1 LSSEKLKQRAAF
13 IVGIMKIR
21 VAQLPDAKE
30 IAQQNIAMAKES
42 EDATIQYDIALAG
55 VNSLLADKTK
65 GFYLV
70 AEERGRLI
78 GQLMI
83 TFEWSD
89 WRNQTI
95 WWVQSVYV
103 KKDWRNKGVFTKLLS
118 TTQQLARTHN
128 VAFLRLYVHQHNQS
142 ALQVY
147 EKKGWILE
155 PYRIYQHSI

>member
-1 LSSEKLKQRAAF
+1 
-13 IVGIMKIR
+13 MNIR
-21 VAQLPDAKE
+21 IAELPDAKE
-30 IAQQNIAMAKES
+30 IAQQNIEMAKES
-42 EDATIQYDIALAG
+42 EDVTLQYDTALAG
-55 VNSLLADKTK
+55 VNSLLADNTK

-70 AEERGRLI
+70 AEEHDRII

-103 KKDWRNKGVFTKLLS
+103 KEEWRNKGVFAALLS

-128 VAFLRLYVHQHNQS
+128 VAFLRLYVHRNNKS
-142 ALQVY
+142 ALQIY
-147 EKKGWILE
+147 EKKGWSQE
-155 PYRIYQHSI
+155 PYLIYHHTI

>member
-1 LSSEKLKQRAAF
+1 
-13 IVGIMKIR
+13 MKIR
-21 VAQLPDAKE
+21 VAQPPDARE

-42 EDATIQYDIALAG
+42 ECVTLHYDIALAG
-55 VNSLLADKTK
+55 VNSLLVDNTK

-70 AEERGRLI
+70 AEEQGLLI

-89 WRNQTI
+89 WRNQPI

-103 KKDWRNKGVFTKLLS
+103 KKEWRNKGVFANLLQM
-118 TTQQLARTHN
+118 TQQLARTHN

-147 EKKGWILE
+147 EKKGWTLE
-155 PYRIYQHSI
+155 PYLIYQHTI